1 MTRYFITGGAGF
13 IGSVLVNKLL
23 KDRNHVIVYDNL
35 SSGKLI
41 HLKAYKSNPNF
52 KFIKGDILND
62 RKLTNSMKNCQMVYH
77 LAANSDVRKGQKETR
92 VDFDVNTYGTLN
104 ILDSIV
110 KNKIKKIVFTSSSA
124 VFGIPNLIP
133 TSEKYGPCL
142 PISFYGA
149 SKLACEGFISAYAYM
164 YGLKAWIF
172 RLANITGKP
181 ATHGIIYDFYK
192 KIKKNS
198 SVLEVLG
205 NGNQKKSYITNEMLV
220 DTIQYVIKNTEKKK
234 DFVFL
239 YNIGNDDTIKVR
251 EIAELF
257 VSSNKLGT
265 RLKFT
270 GGKGGWKGDVPLMQL
285 SISKIKKMGWK
296 PQNSSKECIED
307 SILNDKIKHF

>member
-1 MTRYFITGGAGF
+1 
-13 IGSVLVNKLL
+13 
-23 KDRNHVIVYDNL
+23 
-35 SSGKLI
+35 
-41 HLKAYKSNPNF
+41 
-52 KFIKGDILND
+52 
-62 RKLTNSMKNCQMVYH
+62 MKNCDFVYH
-77 LAANSDVRKGQKETR
+77 LAANSDVRKGERKTR
-92 VDFDVNTYGTLN
+92 LDFEINTIGTLN
-104 ILDSIV
+104 VLDSMI
-110 KNKIKKIVFTSSSA
+110 KNKIRKLVFTSTST
-124 VFGIPNLIP
+124 VFGIPTIIP
-133 TSEKYGPCL
+133 TSEDYGPAM
-142 PISFYGA
+142 PISLYGA

-220 DTIQYVIKNTEKKK
+220 DAIQYVIKNTKKKK

-251 EIAELF
+251 ETAELF
-257 VSSNKLGT
+257 VRFNKLGT

-270 GGKGGWKGDVPLMQL
+270 GGKGGWKGDVPLMHL

-296 PQNSSKECIED
+296 PQKSSKKCIED
-307 SILNDKIKHF
+307 SILNNKIKHF

>member
-1 MTRYFITGGAGF
+1 M
-13 IGSVLVNKLL
+13 
-23 KDRNHVIVYDNL
+23 
-35 SSGKLI
+35 
-41 HLKAYKSNPNF
+41 
-52 KFIKGDILND
+52 
-62 RKLTNSMKNCQMVYH
+62 
-77 LAANSDVRKGQKETR
+77 
-92 VDFDVNTYGTLN
+92 
-104 ILDSIV
+104 
-110 KNKIKKIVFTSSSA
+110 
-124 VFGIPNLIP
+124 
-133 TSEKYGPCL
+133 
-142 PISFYGA
+142 PISLYGA

-220 DTIQYVIKNTEKKK
+220 DAIQYVIKNTKKKK

-251 EIAELF
+251 ETAELF
-257 VSSNKLGT
+257 VRFNKLGT

-270 GGKGGWKGDVPLMQL
+270 GGKGGWKGDVPLMHL

-296 PQNSSKECIED
+296 PQKSSKKCIED
-307 SILNDKIKHF
+307 SILNNKIKHF